1 MSFRSRLRLELPARE
16 QPHAR
21 DAKGVRCLPPRL
33 ELPAREQAHA
43 QDGEAQPLRRARH
56 LEHAL
61 QGLGGT

>member
-1 MSFRSRLRLELPARE
+1 MRRMR
-16 QPHAR
+16 
-21 DAKGVRCLPPRL
+21 KGSAALCLPPRL